1 VRPSVN
7 RDRRYKPTAK
17 EYLQLIVGTVAI
29 CTTFAILAICLDCR
43 SAVSILR
50 TSGCVMAFGISIAGV
65 LVVVSRTVNRRSRSS
80 E

>member
-7 RDRRYKPTAK
+7 SDRRYKPTAK
-17 EYLQLIVGTVAI
+17 DYLQLIVGTVAI
-29 CTTFAILAICLDCR
+29 CTTYAILAVCMDCR

-50 TSGCVMAFGISIAGV
+50 ISGCVMAFGISIAGV